1 MGVFVLVVLV
11 DYIEMTRKTS
21 GIDASTW
28 LVVQTSLFRVPQ
40 LLERLMPFC
49 VLVAAMSCYLNLSRR
64 LELVVARSAGVSAWQ
79 FLTPALASCARH
91 RRAGDDDLQSGFGQS
106 AGAGAAERDAAVRRP
121 HADDAGRAG
130 LLAQSGDQRRADD
143 HQRGQQPAPRRTA
156 VGTDRFPVR
165 SDRAGSASG
174 SRRAKRRWR
183 TATGCSRTCAA
194 TPSTNR

>member
-21 GIDASTW
+21 GIAASVM
-28 LVVQTSLFRVPQ
+28 VVQTSLFRVPQ

-79 FLTPALASCARH
+79 FLFPAIASALAIGALATTIYNPVSAN
-91 RRAGDDDLQSGFGQS
+91 LQEPS
-106 AGAGAAERDAAVRRP
+106 AGERSAAVRRP

-130 LLAQSGDQRRADD
+130 LLVQSGDQRGAND
-143 HQRGQQPAPRRTA
+143 HQRRQQPAPGELLSGLT
-156 VGTDRFPVR
+156 VFRFDP
-165 SDRAGSASG
+165 SG
-174 SRRAKRRWR
+174 RF
-183 TATGCSRTCAA
+183 
-194 TPSTNR
+194 